1 MTGTSHAKLL
11 RIRLHTS
18 DKMLRECPTHG
29 YFRGDYCPVCGEPGK
44 FLMNDQELER
54 IGRIMAGALR
64 HFPEKFDLQM
74 DEQGFVPMRDF
85 IYSLKKYNQ
94 RYHWIRPH
102 HIIALIETD
111 PKGRYQCS
119 NDLIRATYG
128 HSIDLDL
135 RLPTDNIPDELYY
148 PTTPEESDIILE
160 TGLKPSDRKLV
171 HLSKTYNDAVTAGKV
186 RTETPIILAVDAKG
200 AIESG
205 MQIQRAGRTV
215 FLIQSVPPEFLRKAE
230 EPVEEEESDS
240 TGEPSDSEN

>member
-1 MTGTSHAKLL
+1 
-11 RIRLHTS
+11 
-18 DKMLRECPTHG
+18 
-29 YFRGDYCPVCGEPGK
+29 
-44 FLMNDQELER
+44 
-54 IGRIMAGALR
+54 MAGALR

-205 MQIQRAGRTV
+205 MQGSLRTAKTRCPHSASKGRCIPRSIRPRERRALPNTSY
-215 FLIQSVPPEFLRKAE
+215 LIIGMSSSLI
-230 EPVEEEESDS
+230 
-240 TGEPSDSEN
+240 